1 MVMAVTGPGGT
12 YYYHFAEGHG
22 NMSYTTYV
30 YTYRSGLSL
39 TLARWLLDS
48 GQELIKRLNGS
59 KLRRGLVGAQS

>member
-1 MVMAVTGPGGT
+1 
-12 YYYHFAEGHG
+12 
-22 NMSYTTYV
+22 MSYTTYV

-59 KLRRGLVGAQS
+59 KLRQGLVGAQS